1 MIFKL
6 RLLWLRY
13 QLWQLDRLERR
24 LRRMGVQL

>member
-24 LRRMGVQL
+24 LRRMRVRL

>member
-24 LRRMGVQL
+24 LRRMEMRL